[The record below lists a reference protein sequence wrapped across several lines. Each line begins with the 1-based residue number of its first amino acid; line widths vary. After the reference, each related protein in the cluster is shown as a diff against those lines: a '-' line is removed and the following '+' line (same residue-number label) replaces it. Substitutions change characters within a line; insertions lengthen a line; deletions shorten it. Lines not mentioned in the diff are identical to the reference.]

1 MKRKPGELGNLLNEL
16 KRRKVIHVI
25 TVYAAIAFVILQL
38 VDLVAEPLRLPVS
51 TKALV
56 IVLLC
61 IGFVIAVFLSW
72 VYDITPTGVKKTK
85 PVSAVKHID
94 QTTISISS
102 GWKIATYVSIALII
116 TLIAFN
122 FIKKRNLNAD
132 FSKLEKSIAVLPFI
146 NDSPS
151 DSNQY
156 FINGLMDEIL
166 NNLQKI
172 GAFSKVP
179 SRTSTEQYRGIT
191 KPPIPKIAKDLD
203 VNFIVEG
210 SGQKYGNFYRIR
222 VQLIEGKTDKHLWVN
237 SYEREIR
244 ETKDIYGIQSQIAQS
259 IAAELKT
266 VITPEEKQLIEK
278 TPTMSLTAYDF
289 YQRGREE
296 HEKYWLDNKNNASL
310 KKAENL
316 YNKSLEYDPKFAAAY
331 TGLAFV
337 YWNKHVSEEY
347 FSKNYLDSVMI
358 LCDIAISYDSQLA
371 EAHYIKGQYYREIN
385 KPEQSVKEYD
395 KALELNP
402 NDWWS
407 YVGRGDLYFYY
418 YNDIVQALYNFH
430 KAISLYR
437 GSFLPGIF
445 NRMSYAYS
453 GAGFIEEAKH
463 YCNEAFRLD
472 GDSLGY
478 YYLLSDIEGAA
489 GNNENSVKLLQKA
502 YTLDSANLGILYGL
516 GDGFMR
522 IGKPE
527 EALRYFKKCLE
538 NGIGQDFSL
547 IFAGLYVYI
556 GWSYLQIGDKEKAEY
571 YISKQ
576 IGYTN
581 KQIEIGRMTNIESQ
595 KYGVLADVYALRGEK
610 DKVYKNLRN
619 ISQMKIINFAT
630 VTLLKF
636 DPLLVSLRKEP
647 EFQQI
652 VRDVEAKY
660 QAEHERV
667 SKWLAEKGEL

>member
-1 MKRKPGELGNLLNEL
+1 
-16 KRRKVIHVI
+16 
-25 TVYAAIAFVILQL
+25 
-38 VDLVAEPLRLPVS
+38 
-51 TKALV
+51 
-56 IVLLC
+56 
-61 IGFVIAVFLSW
+61 
-72 VYDITPTGVKKTK
+72 
-85 PVSAVKHID
+85 
-94 QTTISISS
+94 
-102 GWKIATYVSIALII
+102 
-116 TLIAFN
+116 
-122 FIKKRNLNAD
+122 
-132 FSKLEKSIAVLPFI
+132 
-146 NDSPS
+146 
-151 DSNQY
+151 
-156 FINGLMDEIL
+156 MDEIL

-172 GAFSKVP
+172 GAFSRVP

-244 ETKDIYGIQSQIAQS
+244 ETKDIYGIQSQIPQS

-296 HEKYWLDNKNNASL
+296 HEKYWLDHNNNASL
-310 KKAENL
+310 QKAEDL
-316 YNKSLEYDPKFAAAY
+316 YHKALVYDPKFAAAY

-337 YWNKHVSEEY
+337 YWNRHVSEEY
-347 FSKNYLDSVMI
+347 FSKNYLDSVII
-358 LCDIAISYDSQLA
+358 LCDFAISYDSQLA
-371 EAHYIKGQYYREIN
+371 EAHYIKGEYYREIN

-407 YVGRGDLYFYY
+407 YVGRGDLYFNY

-445 NRMSYAYS
+445 NRMSYAYF
-453 GAGFIEEAKH
+453 GAGFIEKAKH
-463 YCNEAFRLD
+463 YCNEVFRLD

-478 YYLLSDIEGAA
+478 YYLLSDIEVGA
-489 GNNENSVKLLQKA
+489 GNYENSVKILQKA
-502 YTLDSANLGILYGL
+502 ITIDSANLGVLSGL
-516 GDGFMR
+516 GDQFMR
-522 IGKPE
+522 IGNPE
-527 EALRYFKKCLE
+527 EALKYFKKCLE
-538 NGIGQDFSL
+538 KGIEQNYQL
-547 IFAGLYVYI
+547 ILAGFYVYL
-556 GWSYLQIGDKEKAEY
+556 GWAYLQTGDKERAEY
-571 YISKQ
+571 YI
-576 IGYTN
+576 T
-581 KQIEIGRMTNIESQ
+581 KQIEYSKRQIEVGRMTNIESQ
-595 KYGVLADVYALRGEK
+595 KYGVLADVYAIRGEK
-610 DKVYKNLRN
+610 DNVYKNLRN
-619 ISQMKIINFAT
+619 ISQMEFINFWT
-630 VTLLKF
+630 VTILRL
-636 DPLLVSLRKEP
+636 DPILDSIRNEP

-667 SKWLAEKGEL
+667 RKWLEGQEML